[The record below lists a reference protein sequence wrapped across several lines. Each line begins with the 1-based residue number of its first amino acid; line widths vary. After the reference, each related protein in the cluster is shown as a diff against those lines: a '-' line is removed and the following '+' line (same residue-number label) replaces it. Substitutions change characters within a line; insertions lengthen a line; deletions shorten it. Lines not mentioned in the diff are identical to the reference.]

1 MALMTLWCEGGR
13 LGERSRYSGAKALK
27 ISLRVVMPGILA

>member
-1 MALMTLWCEGGR
+1 MALMTLRCAVGR

-27 ISLRVVMPGILA
+27 IALMVVMPGILA

>member
-1 MALMTLWCEGGR
+1 

-27 ISLRVVMPGILA
+27 ISLRVVMTGALA